1 MDTSIQQ
8 IVRERPWM
16 GRIFTAYGLDSAS
29 PAPPPNQPE
38 LQLHLRQVWNGPEGL
53 KRLHL
58 TELLDYIV
66 HCHHR
71 YMRKVLPQLIQQAR
85 ANPVQ
90 TALQAILKEGN
101 PHMFREEMEVFPA
114 IRDTHSENRRPPH
127 LIHWIQRLE
136 QEHTRSLQHFLELR
150 RAMPQASAQLQAA
163 LTDLNED
170 MRWHMY
176 AENELLFPRVLRCA

>member
-8 IVRERPWM
+8 MVRERPWI
-16 GRIFTAYGLDSAS
+16 GRILVAHGIDPNSNGPL
-29 PAPPPNQPE
+29 PNQPE

-53 KRLHL
+53 GRLNVS
-58 TELLDYIV
+58 ELLDYIV

-71 YMRKVLPQLIQQAR
+71 YLRKVLPRLIQLAQGHPIQA
-85 ANPVQ
+85 Q
-90 TALQAILKEGN
+90 LQAILKESN

-114 IRDTHSENRRPPH
+114 IREMHSENRRPAH
-127 LIHWIQRLE
+127 LTRWIQRLE

-150 RAMPQASAQLQAA
+150 RLLAQAPPQLQAGLA
-163 LTDLNED
+163 ELSED

-176 AENELLFPRVLRCA
+176 AENELLFPRVLRSA